1 MSSTVGANPVGRTT
15 SARLLAGAGAPPG
28 LDHHV
33 SLFGQLPRTAEVI
46 DLVESASLRGRG
58 GAGFSTAKKLEAV
71 ARASGRPVVVAN
83 GVEAEPPSDK
93 DRTLLRVA
101 PHLVLDGAVL
111 AADAIGARDIV
122 VAVSRP
128 APELRDAIAERTR
141 RGSDPLRIELGRVPH
156 RFVAVGAGPDRHRPV
171 PRHRYRARR
180 ARLARP
186 GHGAGA
192 AAAGRPGA
200 AALLRAL
207 EGRPARPTL
216 KPPYPSERGLRDAPT
231 LVQNVETL
239 AHMALIARFGPDWFG
254 SGTVL
259 ATLSGAVSQP
269 GVYEIPLGA
278 TLADVVA
285 ACGGVHG
292 PVAAYLVGG
301 YFGRF
306 VAADEAPSLAL
317 TPEELGAGAIVAVPA
332 STCAAAECAR
342 VVRWLAGESAGQCG
356 PCVHGLP
363 AVADAIDVGSR
374 GDRRGELARLAA
386 LVDGRGA
393 CRHPDG
399 VARLVRSAL
408 DVFADELALHARRR
422 GCGRRL
428 EHILPVPSARR
439 R

>member
-128 APELRDAIAERTR
+128 APELSDAIAERTR
-141 RGSDPLRIELGRVPH
+141 RGSDPLRIELARVPH
-156 RFVAVGAGPDRHRPV
+156 RFVAGEET
-171 PRHRYRARR
+171 
-180 ARLARP
+180 
-186 GHGAGA
+186 
-192 AAAGRPGA
+192 
-200 AALLRAL
+200 ALLRAL

-216 KPPYPSERGLRDAPT
+216 KPPYPSERGLRGAPT

-254 SGTVL
+254 SGSAL
-259 ATLSGAVSQP
+259 ATLTGAVSQP
-269 GVYEIPLGA
+269 GV
-278 TLADVVA
+278 
-285 ACGGVHG
+285 
-292 PVAAYLVGG
+292 
-301 YFGRF
+301 
-306 VAADEAPSLAL
+306 
-317 TPEELGAGAIVAVPA
+317 
-332 STCAAAECAR
+332 
-342 VVRWLAGESAGQCG
+342 
-356 PCVHGLP
+356 
-363 AVADAIDVGSR
+363 
-374 GDRRGELARLAA
+374 
-386 LVDGRGA
+386 
-393 CRHPDG
+393 
-399 VARLVRSAL
+399 
-408 DVFADELALHARRR
+408 
-422 GCGRRL
+422 
-428 EHILPVPSARR
+428 
-439 R
+439 